1 MIQTLWQEFLTIVR
15 EEVGSNVVETWFKA
29 VHCVRWD
36 SHNKVVHL
44 SAPNPFVKDW
54 ISQHYHDL
62 FIKHLSRLLN
72 EQQVSIVV
80 TDNKSAS
87 FPAAIQP
94 AIKAPVVQPIFTA
107 AKSLKQSPVVALKAL
122 GTLRNAL
129 NPAYVFDSF
138 VVGPSNKLAFSAA
151 LAVSEKP
158 ARQYNPLFIYGP
170 SGLGKTHL
178 LHAIGNKI
186 KEQNRQANILY
197 QSADRFVNE
206 FINAIRFDKVY
217 QFESKYKDIDVLL
230 VDDIQ
235 FISNKE
241 QTQEAFFHIFNT
253 LHQSHKQIV
262 VTSDSMPCD
271 IAGLAE
277 RMRSRL
283 EGGLIADIQIP
294 TLETKIAILKKKAS
308 LSYEELPDDVAY
320 FIASQGFTNI
330 REIEGAL
337 IRLFASSSLTKQA
350 LTLELAQKIFQR
362 SKSSVNQP
370 PDLMT
375 IAQRVVEQCQ
385 TTLAELRSA
394 KRDKEIT
401 FARHIA
407 MYLMKK
413 HTNHSLKDIGMFLA
427 RRDHTTVM
435 HAYEKILQQIELKPE
450 ISEIVGKIE
459 NELRLS

>member
-72 EQQVSIVV
+72 EQQVSILV